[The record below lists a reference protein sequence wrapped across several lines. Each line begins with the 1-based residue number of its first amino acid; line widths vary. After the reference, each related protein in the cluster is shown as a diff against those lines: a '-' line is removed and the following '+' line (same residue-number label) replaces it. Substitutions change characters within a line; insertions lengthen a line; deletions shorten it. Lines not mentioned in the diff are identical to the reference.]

1 MGLPMAGLV
10 RDIGHILVGVED
22 MDRALAFYRDLLG
35 FEVVGEANPMW
46 TVVTVPGG
54 QFTLYQQESV
64 TPIALGG
71 EGIGTPFSLHV
82 DDFEKAAERLE
93 AEGERVQSVDAHHG
107 VVLDPFGNVLEL
119 HDHREGG
126 AVRRL

>member
-35 FEVVGEANPMW
+35 FEVVGKTDPIW

-54 QFTLYQQESV
+54 QFTLYKQESV

-71 EGIGTPFSLHV
+71 EGIATPFSLHV
-82 DDFEKAAERLE
+82 ADFEKAAETLK
-93 AEGERVQSVDAHHG
+93 AEGARVEPADAHHG
-107 VVLDPFGNVLEL
+107 VVWDPFGNVLEL
-119 HDHREGG
+119 HDHRAG
-126 AVRRL
+126 AED

>member
-1 MGLPMAGLV
+1 MRLLMAGLV

-35 FEVVGEANPMW
+35 FQVVGKVDPIW

-54 QFTLYQQESV
+54 QFTLYRQESV
-64 TPIALGG
+64 TPVALGE
-71 EGIGTPFSLHV
+71 EGTATPFSLHV
-82 DDFEKAAERLE
+82 DDFERAADMLE
-93 AEGERVQSVDAHHG
+93 AEGERVEPGDAHHG
-107 VVLDPFGNVLEL
+107 VVWDPFGNVLEL

-126 AVRRL
+126 AD